1 MDLQW
6 DNCWIWWINPRL
18 EKAKFHLSCMTKL
31 YREMDFINKQ
41 RTVNIIARL
50 WMFMQIKIREDLK
63 LKVEICFKKYHDKV
77 MKYLKISNINEIL
90 LSNFFFR
97 SLKLEMI
104 NRIINK
110 TCIFPF
116 FVIKIILQ
124 LATKAINFDIKIP
137 NIETQLRNN
146 HLIII

>member
-77 MKYLKISNINEIL
+77 MKYLKILMKYYYPIL
-90 LSNFFFR
+90 MKYYYPIFFFDR
-97 SLKLEMI
+97 
-104 NRIINK
+104 
-110 TCIFPF
+110 
-116 FVIKIILQ
+116 
-124 LATKAINFDIKIP
+124 
-137 NIETQLRNN
+137 
-146 HLIII
+146 

>member
-1 MDLQW
+1 
-6 DNCWIWWINPRL
+6 
-18 EKAKFHLSCMTKL
+18 
-31 YREMDFINKQ
+31 MDFINKQ

-77 MKYLKISNINEIL
+77 MKYLKILMKYYYPI
-90 LSNFFFR
+90 FFSIVKTR
-97 SLKLEMI
+97 NDQSDK
-104 NRIINK
+104 INK
-110 TCIFPF
+110 NCIFPF